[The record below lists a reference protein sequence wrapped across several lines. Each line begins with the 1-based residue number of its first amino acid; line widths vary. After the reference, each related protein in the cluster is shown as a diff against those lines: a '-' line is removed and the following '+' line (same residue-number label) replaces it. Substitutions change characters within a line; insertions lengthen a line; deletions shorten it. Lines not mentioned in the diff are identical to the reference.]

1 MKIIALIVAAGRGS
15 RAGPGAPKQYRDLA
29 GEPVLRHTLRAFS
42 SHPRVDSV
50 LAVIHAEDRA
60 AFDNAATDLPGLLPP
75 VTGGDTRQAS
85 VLFGLEA
92 LEGRAPDAVLIH
104 DGARPFVSDRLID
117 DTIEALETHRGAMPG
132 LPVADTLRHSHN
144 GFAGDAVSREG
155 LWRAQTPQAFRYP
168 SILAAHRDARR
179 SGNTSYTDD
188 VAVAAAA
195 GIDVSVVPGD
205 EDNFKITSAEDLMR
219 ATRMLAGASEYRT
232 GQGFD
237 VHRFGPGD
245 HVMLCGVK
253 VPHSH
258 GLLGHSDAD
267 AGLHA
272 ITDAILGAIAQGDIG
287 RHFPP
292 SDPQWKGASSDVFLA
307 HAAKLATEAGAEVT
321 HVDLTLICE
330 KPKIG
335 PHAGAMRE
343 RISDI
348 LRIGPERVSVK
359 ATTTEGLGF
368 TGRGEGI
375 AAQAVAT
382 LRFR

>member
-1 MKIIALIVAAGRGS
+1 MKVFALIVAAGRGS
-15 RAGPGAPKQYRDLA
+15 RAGPGTPKQYRELA
-29 GEPVLRHTLRAFS
+29 GEPVLRHCLRAFS
-42 SHPRVDSV
+42 MHPGIESI
-50 LAVIHAEDRA
+50 LSVIHTDDRDA
-60 AFDNAATDLPGLLPP
+60 YEQASQGLPKLTTP

-85 VLFGLEA
+85 VLCGLEA
-92 LEGRAPDAVLIH
+92 MEKAAPDLVLIH
-104 DGARPFVSDRLID
+104 DGARPFVSARLID
-117 DTIEALETHRGAMPG
+117 DTIKALETHRGAMPG
-132 LPVADTLRHSHN
+132 LPVADTLRHSQD
-144 GFAGDAVSREG
+144 GLAGETVSREG
-155 LWRAQTPQAFRYP
+155 LWRAQTPQGFHYP
-168 SILAAHRDARR
+168 SILAAHRAARD
-179 SGNTSYTDD
+179 SGNISYTDD
-188 VAVAAAA
+188 VAIASAA
-195 GIDVSVVPGD
+195 GIDVVLVQGD

-253 VPHSH
+253 VPHNQ

-272 ITDAILGAIAQGDIG
+272 LTDAILGAIAQGDIG
-287 RHFPP
+287 KHFPP
-292 SDPQWKGASSDVFLA
+292 SDPQWKGSSSDLFLA
-307 HAAKLATEAGAEVT
+307 HAARLMRDAGAQVV

-335 PHAGAMRE
+335 PHAEAMRA
-343 RISDI
+343 RIADI
-348 LRIGPERVSVK
+348 LQIAPERVSVK

-375 AAQAVAT
+375 AAQATAT
-382 LRFR
+382 LRFH

>member
-1 MKIIALIVAAGRGS
+1 MKVFALVVAAGRGS

-29 GEPVLRHTLRAFS
+29 GEPVLRHCLQAFA
-42 SHPRVDSV
+42 SHPRIESV
-50 LAVIHAEDRA
+50 FSVIHADDRDA
-60 AFDNAATDLPGLLPP
+60 YEKASQGLPKIAPP
-75 VTGGDTRQAS
+75 VTGGETRQAS
-85 VLFGLEA
+85 VLCGLDAMEA
-92 LEGRAPDAVLIH
+92 DAPELVLIH
-104 DGARPFVSDRLID
+104 DGARPFLSGRLID
-117 DTIEALETHRGAMPG
+117 DTIEALQTHKGAMPG
-132 LPVADTLRHSHN
+132 LPVADTLRHSRD
-144 GFAGDAVSREG
+144 GLAGDTVSREG
-155 LWRAQTPQAFRYP
+155 LWRAQTPQGFHYS
-168 SILAAHRDARR
+168 SILAAHRAARD
-179 SGNTSYTDD
+179 SGNASYTDD
-188 VAVAAAA
+188 VAVAAAT
-195 GIDVSVVPGD
+195 GIDVAVVTGD
-205 EDNFKITSAEDLMR
+205 DNNFKITSAEDLMR
-219 ATRMLAGASEYRT
+219 ATRLIEASAEYRT

-253 VPHSH
+253 VPHDH
-258 GLLGHSDAD
+258 GLIGHSDAD

-307 HAAKLATEAGAEVT
+307 HAARLAHEAGAQVT
-321 HVDLTLICE
+321 HIDLTLICE
-330 KPKIG
+330 RPKIG

-343 RISDI
+343 RVADI
-348 LRIGPERVSVK
+348 LQIAPERVSVK

>member
-1 MKIIALIVAAGRGS
+1 MKIAALIVAAGRGS

-42 SHPRVDSV
+42 THPRIDAV
-50 LAVIHAEDRA
+50 LTVIHADDRA
-60 AFDNAATDLPGLLPP
+60 AFDHAVASLTGLFPP
-75 VTGGDTRQAS
+75 ATGGDTRQAS
-85 VLFGLEA
+85 VLCGLEA
-92 LEGRAPDAVLIH
+92 LEDHAPDAVLIH
-104 DGARPFVSDRLID
+104 DAARPFVSARLID
-117 DTIEALETHRGAMPG
+117 DTIAALETHRGAMPG
-132 LPVADTLRHSHN
+132 LPVADTLRHSHE
-144 GFAGDAVSREG
+144 GLAGDTVSREG
-155 LWRAQTPQAFRYP
+155 LWRAQTPQGFHFA
-168 SILAAHRDARR
+168 SILAAHRAARDN
-179 SGNTSYTDD
+179 GNASYTDD

-219 ATRMLAGASEYRT
+219 ATRLLAAASEYRT

-253 VPHSH
+253 VPHTH

-307 HAAKLATEAGAEVT
+307 HAARLASEAGAEVT

-335 PHAGAMRE
+335 PHAEAMRT

-375 AAQAVAT
+375 AAQATAT

>member
-1 MKIIALIVAAGRGS
+1 MKIVALIVAAGRGS
-15 RAGPGAPKQYRDLA
+15 RAGPGAPKQFRDLG
-29 GEPVLRHTLRAFS
+29 GEPVLRHTLRRFAG
-42 SHPRVDSV
+42 HPGVEAV
-50 LAVIHAEDRA
+50 LTVIHPDDRDAFEEA
-60 AFDNAATDLPGLLPP
+60 AAGLSGLLPP

-85 VLFGLEA
+85 VLRGLEA
-92 LEGRAPDAVLIH
+92 LESEAPDAVLIH
-104 DGARPFVSDRLID
+104 DGARPFVSARLID
-117 DTIEALETHRGAMPG
+117 DTIEALQTHRGAMPG
-132 LPVADTLRHSHN
+132 LPVADTLRRSHD
-144 GFAGDAVSREG
+144 GLAGDAVPRDG
-155 LWRAQTPQAFRYP
+155 LWRAQTPQAFHYP
-168 SILAAHRDARR
+168 SILAAHRAARDG
-179 SGNTSYTDD
+179 GNASYTDD

-195 GIDVSVVPGD
+195 GIDVAVVPGD

-219 ATRMLAGASEYRT
+219 ASSTIAGTGEYRT

-253 VPHSH
+253 VAHSQ

-292 SDPQWKGASSDVFLA
+292 SDPQWKGASSDLFLA
-307 HAAKLATEAGAEVT
+307 HAARLADEAGATVT

-335 PHAGAMRE
+335 PHADAMRE

>member
-1 MKIIALIVAAGRGS
+1 MKIAALIVAAGRGS

-29 GEPVLRHTLRAFS
+29 GEPVLRRTLRAFS
-42 SHPRVDSV
+42 THPSIDAV
-50 LAVIHAEDRA
+50 LTVIHADDHA
-60 AFDNAATDLPGLLPP
+60 AFDDAVAGLAGLLPP

-92 LEGRAPDAVLIH
+92 LEDHAPDAVLIH
-104 DGARPFVSDRLID
+104 DAARPFVSARLID
-117 DTIEALETHRGAMPG
+117 DTIRALETHRGVMPG
-132 LPVADTLRHSHN
+132 LPVADTLRHAHN
-144 GFAGDAVSREG
+144 GLAGDAVSREG
-155 LWRAQTPQAFRYP
+155 LWRAQTPQGFHFP
-168 SILAAHRDARR
+168 SILAAHREARR
-179 SGNTSYTDD
+179 DGNTSYTDD
-188 VAVAAAA
+188 VAVGAAA
-195 GIDVSVVPGD
+195 GIKVSVVPGD
-205 EDNFKITSAEDLMR
+205 DDNFKITSAEDLMR
-219 ATRMLAGASEYRT
+219 ATRLLAGASEYRT

-287 RHFPP
+287 KHFPP

-307 HAAKLATEAGAEVT
+307 HAARLAREAGAEVT

-335 PHAGAMRE
+335 PHAEAMRE

-348 LRIGPERVSVK
+348 LQIGPERVSVK

-375 AAQAVAT
+375 AAQAAAT